1 MPSAMTRSAGD
12 LCGRLRARGAGG
24 HQGAQSGDTLQD
36 ARRRRGALERPPAG
50 QPLSFALKG
59 LRSWRTGDWRIIYEA
74 ETEKGVVVV
83 TVGHRRDVYERVRR
97 LLS

>member
-1 MPSAMTRSAGD
+1 MTWEVVYTLTAKAAIRKLDPGT
-12 LCGRLRARGAGG
+12 RNRVRAAVEELSRDPL
-24 HQGAQSGDTLQD
+24 QGK
-36 ARRRRGALERPPAG
+36 
-50 QPLSFALKG
+50 PLSFTLKG

-74 ETEKGVVVV
+74 EAERVVVVVV